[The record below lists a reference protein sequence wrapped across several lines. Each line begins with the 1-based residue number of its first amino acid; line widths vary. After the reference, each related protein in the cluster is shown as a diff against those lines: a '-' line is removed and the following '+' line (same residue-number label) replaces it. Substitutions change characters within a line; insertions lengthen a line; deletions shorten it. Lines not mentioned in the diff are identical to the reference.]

1 MENLIVQII
10 MILMYSLVT
19 SVIAQAL
26 SEGIIKTMVISNK
39 AAIKVTVLAIEVW
52 LVYYVV
58 FYTLNI
64 TEWQTLVM
72 ITLFV
77 VAGAEV
83 INSIIKSLK
92 ELKNGDK
99 EV

>member
-92 ELKNGDK
+92 ELKNDK